1 MSVNDL
7 FKAVVIASA
16 NDACTLLGEYI
27 AGSDSAFVD
36 MMNRRVKTLGL
47 KTRILKIARS

>member
-1 MSVNDL
+1 MTVNDL

-16 NDACTLLGEYI
+16 NDACTLLGEYV

-36 MMNRRVKTLGL
+36 MMNKRVETLGL
-47 KTRILKIARS
+47 KIHI

>member
-47 KTRILKIARS
+47 KNSHFENYQS